1 MIQGNPCS
9 CGGENPNCFK
19 CDGTAFYSADTN
31 NPAHYDQPFRAAGPH
46 EPTPVNH
53 SVPSKSRG
61 RRGGDGLQRS
71 TVSRAKTCIVCGEVF
86 MGYGARDAHMHSAH
100 PLPVR
105 KPKKPSAVTRQL
117 PAAVTPL
124 RPVATAPMGAS
135 PTKTHQCAVCKKWF
149 RGQVGLTTHSDH
161 VHGGLPKVVKH
172 AVQVR
177 EQPNSGLSRR
187 ASLATMTNYNH
198 QPNLDA
204 TKDYYGAYR
213 EENRYGSHPSHD
225 DFGDESAP

>member
-19 CDGTAFYSADTN
+19 CDGTGFYTANTN

-46 EPTPVNH
+46 EPTPLAP
-53 SVPSKSRG
+53 SVPSGSRVKRG
-61 RRGGDGLQRS
+61 RNSLQR
-71 TVSRAKTCIVCGEVF
+71 TMASRAKTCIVCGEVLK
-86 MGYGARDAHMHSAH
+86 GYAARDAHMHSVH

-105 KPKKPSAVTRQL
+105 KPKMPSVVAGHL
-117 PAAVTPL
+117 PAAVTPH
-124 RPVATAPMGAS
+124 RPVATAPRGTS
-135 PTKTHQCAVCKKWF
+135 PTKTHQCSICKKWF

-161 VHGGLPKVVKH
+161 LHGGLPKVAKQ
-172 AVQVR
+172 AVPVR
-177 EQPNSGLSRR
+177 EQPNSSPTGRK
-187 ASLATMTNYNH
+187 SLATIKYSR

-213 EENRYGSHPSHD
+213 EDNRYGSHPSHD